1 MKTHNSHQTEPTF
14 IGIDYHKRYSVFCV
28 IDAEGAVVQRGRIEH
43 AQPGAFVALVNLKR
57 KMELSKIG
65 QCIELQGIEHESVIT
80 WKIHLGAMGIRLKSD
95 R

>member
-1 MKTHNSHQTEPTF
+1 M
-14 IGIDYHKRYSVFCV
+14 I
-28 IDAEGAVVQRGRIEH
+28 A
-43 AQPGAFVALVNLKR
+43 AFKEAIILKR